1 MIELAPNDA
10 RKPSNE
16 LMTCIN
22 IQLRN
27 QHVKYLDIHIGD
39 IVRICNNK
47 RFVDKPHVSKW
58 SNETHRK

>member
-16 LMTCIN
+16 LK
-22 IQLRN
+22 N

-58 SNETHRK
+58 STESYKS